1 MKRNK
6 FIFVLLLLISISAVA
21 YGSTF
26 LYLKVN
32 NKGATAYDDTF
43 VIMTSCN
50 PVYIATSNVVGDI
63 DGVVVENLSQPTT
76 GCLHDYTLTTQDMKN
91 LSKADVLVINGGGM
105 EGYLDNVMTAY
116 PELTI
121 IDASA
126 DIAYIEGEEHDHG
139 DDEEVEHIHEDA
151 EEAYH
156 DHEEADNL
164 DHDHDEAEESGH
176 NHNDIDV
183 DVDEA
188 GYNHDEIEDVE
199 HTHEDVED
207 LEHAHEDVEES
218 EHDHEENESHDHASG
233 ESGHNHENNSHV
245 WMSLD
250 LYQQEVEAIAAG
262 LSQIDT
268 EHASDYNE
276 AAASYIASLQ
286 EALAPQIKALQEKL
300 SGQPIVVLHE
310 AYDYIAQDVGA
321 EVVGT
326 LDLDEERQVSAG
338 EVADIIGIIDD
349 KQVGLV
355 LAEEDYGSD
364 MGGMIMAETSAKV
377 VYLNTLIHGT
387 YEADDYAKVMADN
400 YKLILQAL
408 E

>member
-32 NKGATAYDDTF
+32 NKNATAYDDTF

-50 PVYIATSNVVGDI
+50 PIYIATSNVVGDI

-126 DIAYIEGEEHDHG
+126 DIAYIEGEEHDH
-139 DDEEVEHIHEDA
+139 
-151 EEAYH
+151 
-156 DHEEADNL
+156 
-164 DHDHDEAEESGH
+164 DHDEAEESVH
-176 NHNDIDV
+176 D
-183 DVDEA
+183 
-188 GYNHDEIEDVE
+188 HDETEEADRTHEYADEEDHEAVDDSE
-199 HTHEDVED
+199 HTHEAVEED
-207 LEHAHEDVEES
+207 SHDHEEDEDSEHAHEDVEES

-262 LSQIDT
+262 LAQIDRD
-268 EHASDYNE
+268 HASDYNE

-364 MGGMIMAETSAKV
+364 MGGMIMAETSAKI

-387 YEADDYAKVMADN
+387 YGANDYAKVMADN

>member
-32 NKGATAYDDTF
+32 NKSATAYDDTF

-126 DIAYIEGEEHDHG
+126 DIAYIEGEEHDH
-139 DDEEVEHIHEDA
+139 
-151 EEAYH
+151 
-156 DHEEADNL
+156 
-164 DHDHDEAEESGH
+164 DHDEVEESGH

-183 DVDEA
+183 DVDVDEA
-188 GYNHDEIEDVE
+188 GYDHDEIEDVE

-207 LEHAHEDVEES
+207 SEHVHEDVEES
-218 EHDHEENESHDHASG
+218 EHDHEENESHNHASG

-268 EHASDYNE
+268 EHASDYKG

-300 SGQPIVVLHE
+300 SGQPLVVLHE

-321 EVVGT
+321 QVVGT

-387 YEADDYAKVMADN
+387 YEANDYAKVMVDN

>member
-32 NKGATAYDDTF
+32 NKSATAYDDTF

-126 DIAYIEGEEHDHG
+126 DIAYIEGEEHDH
-139 DDEEVEHIHEDA
+139 
-151 EEAYH
+151 
-156 DHEEADNL
+156 
-164 DHDHDEAEESGH
+164 DHDEAEESVH
-176 NHNDIDV
+176 D
-183 DVDEA
+183 
-188 GYNHDEIEDVE
+188 HDETEEAD
-199 HTHEDVED
+199 HTHETVEEASHD
-207 LEHAHEDVEES
+207 HEEDEDSEHAHEDVEES

-233 ESGHNHENNSHV
+233 GSGHNHENNSHV

-268 EHASDYNE
+268 EHASDYKE

-286 EALAPQIKALQEKL
+286 EALAPQLQALKEKL

-321 EVVGT
+321 QVVGT

-355 LAEEDYGSD
+355 LAEADYGSD
-364 MGGMIMAETSAKV
+364 MGDMIMAETSAKV

>member
-32 NKGATAYDDTF
+32 NKSATAYDDTF

-126 DIAYIEGEEHDHG
+126 DIAYIEGEEHDH
-139 DDEEVEHIHEDA
+139 
-151 EEAYH
+151 
-156 DHEEADNL
+156 
-164 DHDHDEAEESGH
+164 DHDEAEESVH
-176 NHNDIDV
+176 D
-183 DVDEA
+183 
-188 GYNHDEIEDVE
+188 HDETEEADRTHEYAGEEDYEAVDDSE
-199 HTHEDVED
+199 HTHEAVEEDSHDHEEDED

-268 EHASDYNE
+268 EHASDYKG
-276 AAASYIASLQ
+276 AAASYISSLQ
-286 EALAPQIKALQEKL
+286 EALVPQIKALQEKL

-321 EVVGT
+321 QVVGT

-364 MGGMIMAETSAKV
+364 MGDMIMAETSAKV

>member
-32 NKGATAYDDTF
+32 NKSATAYDDTF

-126 DIAYIEGEEHDHG
+126 DIAYIEGEEHDH
-139 DDEEVEHIHEDA
+139 
-151 EEAYH
+151 
-156 DHEEADNL
+156 
-164 DHDHDEAEESGH
+164 DHDEAEDS
-176 NHNDIDV
+176 
-183 DVDEA
+183 
-188 GYNHDEIEDVE
+188 E
-199 HTHEDVED
+199 HTHEAVEED
-207 LEHAHEDVEES
+207 NHDHEEDEDSEHAHEYAEES
-218 EHDHEENESHDHASG
+218 EHDHEENESHDHASE

-262 LSQIDT
+262 LAQIDT
-268 EHASDYNE
+268 EHASDYKG

-321 EVVGT
+321 QVVGT

-387 YEADDYAKVMADN
+387 YEANDYAKVMADN

>member
-32 NKGATAYDDTF
+32 NKSTTAYDDTF

-50 PVYIATSNVVGDI
+50 PVYIATSNVVGNI

-126 DIAYIEGEEHDHG
+126 DISYIEGEEH
-139 DDEEVEHIHEDA
+139 
-151 EEAYH
+151 
-156 DHEEADNL
+156 
-164 DHDHDEAEESGH
+164 DHDHDEAEESVHDHGETE
-176 NHNDIDV
+176 
-183 DVDEA
+183 EA
-188 GYNHDEIEDVE
+188 D
-199 HTHEDVED
+199 HTHETVEEASHD
-207 LEHAHEDVEES
+207 HEEDEDSEHAHEDVEES

-262 LSQIDT
+262 LAQIDRD
-268 EHASDYNE
+268 HASDYNE

-321 EVVGT
+321 QVVGT

-364 MGGMIMAETSAKV
+364 MGDMIMAETSAKV

>member
-32 NKGATAYDDTF
+32 NKSATAYDDTF
-43 VIMTSCN
+43 VIMTSSN

-126 DIAYIEGEEHDHG
+126 DIAYIEGEEHDHE
-139 DDEEVEHIHEDA
+139 DVDEVGHNHE
-151 EEAYH
+151 
-156 DHEEADNL
+156 
-164 DHDHDEAEESGH
+164 EAEESGH
-176 NHNDIDV
+176 NHNDIDI

-188 GYNHDEIEDVE
+188 GYDHDEIEDVE

-207 LEHAHEDVEES
+207 SEHAHEDVEES

-262 LSQIDT
+262 LSQID
-268 EHASDYNE
+268 EDHALDYE
-276 AAASYIASLQ
+276 KAAASYIASLQ

-321 EVVGT
+321 QVVGT

-387 YEADDYAKVMADN
+387 YEANDYAKVMADN

>member
-32 NKGATAYDDTF
+32 NKSATAYDDTF

-50 PVYIATSNVVGDI
+50 PVYIATSNVVGNI

-126 DIAYIEGEEHDHG
+126 DIAYIEGEEHDHEE
-139 DDEEVEHIHEDA
+139 DED
-151 EEAYH
+151 
-156 DHEEADNL
+156 
-164 DHDHDEAEESGH
+164 S
-176 NHNDIDV
+176 
-183 DVDEA
+183 
-188 GYNHDEIEDVE
+188 
-199 HTHEDVED
+199 
-207 LEHAHEDVEES
+207 EHAHEDVEES

-268 EHASDYNE
+268 EHASDYKG
-276 AAASYIASLQ
+276 AAAFYIASLQ

-321 EVVGT
+321 QVVGT

-387 YEADDYAKVMADN
+387 YEANDYAKVMADN

>member
-32 NKGATAYDDTF
+32 NKSATAYDDTF

-126 DIAYIEGEEHDHG
+126 DIAYIEGEEHDH
-139 DDEEVEHIHEDA
+139 
-151 EEAYH
+151 
-156 DHEEADNL
+156 
-164 DHDHDEAEESGH
+164 DHDEAEESGH
-176 NHNDIDV
+176 NHDDIDI

-188 GYNHDEIEDVE
+188 GYDHDEIEDAE
-199 HTHEDVED
+199 HTHEAVEEASHD
-207 LEHAHEDVEES
+207 HEEGEDSEHAHEDAKES
-218 EHDHEENESHDHASG
+218 EHNHEENESHDHAAG

-268 EHASDYNE
+268 EHASDYKG

-321 EVVGT
+321 QVVGT

>member
-32 NKGATAYDDTF
+32 NKSATAYDDTF

-126 DIAYIEGEEHDHG
+126 DIAYIEGEEHDH
-139 DDEEVEHIHEDA
+139 DEAEEADHTHEDA
-151 EEAYH
+151 DEEDHEAVDDSEHTHEAVEEASH
-156 DHEEADNL
+156 DHEE
-164 DHDHDEAEESGH
+164 DEDS
-176 NHNDIDV
+176 
-183 DVDEA
+183 
-188 GYNHDEIEDVE
+188 
-199 HTHEDVED
+199 
-207 LEHAHEDVEES
+207 EHAYEDVEES
-218 EHDHEENESHDHASG
+218 EHDHEENEFHDHASG

-262 LSQIDT
+262 LAQIDRD
-268 EHASDYNE
+268 HASDYNE

-387 YEADDYAKVMADN
+387 YEADDYAKVMVDN

>member
-32 NKGATAYDDTF
+32 NKSATAFDDTF

-126 DIAYIEGEEHDHG
+126 DIAYIEGEEHDH
-139 DDEEVEHIHEDA
+139 DR
-151 EEAYH
+151 
-156 DHEEADNL
+156 
-164 DHDHDEAEESGH
+164 DEAEESVHDHGETE
-176 NHNDIDV
+176 
-183 DVDEA
+183 EA
-188 GYNHDEIEDVE
+188 D
-199 HTHEDVED
+199 HTHETVEEASHD
-207 LEHAHEDVEES
+207 HEEDEASEHAHEDVEES

-268 EHASDYNE
+268 EHASDYKG

-286 EALAPQIKALQEKL
+286 EALAPQLQALKEKL

-321 EVVGT
+321 QVVGT

-387 YEADDYAKVMADN
+387 YEANDYAKVMADN

>member
-32 NKGATAYDDTF
+32 NKSAAAYDDTF

-50 PVYIATSNVVGDI
+50 PIYIATSNVVGDI

-126 DIAYIEGEEHDHG
+126 DIAYIEGEEHDHE
-139 DDEEVEHIHEDA
+139 DVEEVGHNHEEDEDSEHTHEA
-151 EEAYH
+151 VEEDSH
-156 DHEEADNL
+156 DHEE
-164 DHDHDEAEESGH
+164 DEDS
-176 NHNDIDV
+176 
-183 DVDEA
+183 
-188 GYNHDEIEDVE
+188 
-199 HTHEDVED
+199 
-207 LEHAHEDVEES
+207 EHAHEDVEES

-262 LSQIDT
+262 LAQIDRD
-268 EHASDYNE
+268 HASDYNE

-286 EALAPQIKALQEKL
+286 EALVPQIKALQEKL

-364 MGGMIMAETSAKV
+364 MGGMIMAETSAKI

-387 YEADDYAKVMADN
+387 YGANDYAKVMADN

>member
-32 NKGATAYDDTF
+32 NKSATAYDDTF

-126 DIAYIEGEEHDHG
+126 DIAYIEGEEHDH
-139 DDEEVEHIHEDA
+139 
-151 EEAYH
+151 
-156 DHEEADNL
+156 
-164 DHDHDEAEESGH
+164 DHDEAEESGH
-176 NHNDIDV
+176 NHDDIDI

-188 GYNHDEIEDVE
+188 GYDHDEIEDAE
-199 HTHEDVED
+199 HTHEAVEEASHD
-207 LEHAHEDVEES
+207 HEEGEDSEHAHEDAKES
-218 EHDHEENESHDHASG
+218 EHNHEENESHDHAAG

-268 EHASDYNE
+268 EHASDYKG
-276 AAASYIASLQ
+276 AASSYIASLQ
-286 EALAPQIKALQEKL
+286 EALDPQIKALQEKL
-300 SGQPIVVLHE
+300 SGQPLVVLHE

-321 EVVGT
+321 QVVGT

-387 YEADDYAKVMADN
+387 YEANDYAKVMADN